1 MPRKLKIG
9 IVCYPSQGGSGVIAT
24 ELAIS
29 LARRGHHVHLFSYA
43 RPFRLSQ
50 FHQNLLMH
58 EVEVAAYP
66 LLKYPPYSLALATK
80 LVEVTKHCKLDI
92 IHAHYAVPHATS
104 AYLARQLLAPHV
116 PKVVTTLHGTDITL
130 VGADP
135 AYRPVVKFSVEQSDG
150 VTAVSRYL
158 RRRTLEEFDVANEIE
173 VIPNFVDT
181 ERFSGVVQACER
193 RRFAPNDEP
202 LLVHASNFR
211 PVKRISDV
219 VRIFAR
225 VREQMPAKLLMI
237 GEGPE
242 RMMAQQLLR
251 EFKLFDDA
259 FFLGEQEFPENIY
272 ACADVFL
279 LPSEQESFGLAAL
292 EAMSSG
298 VPVVASD
305 VGGLPEVVAHGECG
319 FLHPV
324 GDVAGMA
331 ASVLQLLRNP
341 DLHLR
346 FRDAARKR
354 AVEHFEQGKIV
365 QQYEEFYFRVLDA

>member
-1 MPRKLKIG
+1 M
-9 IVCYPSQGGSGVIAT
+9 
-24 ELAIS
+24 
-29 LARRGHHVHLFSYA
+29 
-43 RPFRLSQ
+43 
-50 FHQNLLMH
+50 
-58 EVEVAAYP
+58 
-66 LLKYPPYSLALATK
+66 
-80 LVEVTKHCKLDI
+80 
-92 IHAHYAVPHATS
+92 
-104 AYLARQLLAPHV
+104 
-116 PKVVTTLHGTDITL
+116 
-130 VGADP
+130 
-135 AYRPVVKFSVEQSDG
+135 VKFSIEQSDA
-150 VTAVSRYL
+150 VTAVSQYL
-158 RRRTLEEFDVANEIE
+158 RRRTVEEFDVANEIA

-181 ERFSGVVQACER
+181 ERFSGVVRACDR

-219 VRIFAR
+219 VRIFAK
-225 VREQMPAKLLMI
+225 VRERIPAKLLMI

-251 EFKLFDDA
+251 EFKLFDDV

-305 VGGLPEVVAHGECG
+305 VGGLPEVIVHGECG

-331 ASVLQLLRNP
+331 QSVLRLLSDA
-341 DLHLR
+341 DLHTR
-346 FRDAARKR
+346 FRQAARRR
-354 AVEHFEQGKIV
+354 AIEHFEESKVV
-365 QQYEEFYFRVLDA
+365 QRYEELYYEVLGS